1 MIRWLDGI
9 TGWMDMSLGKLREL
23 VMDRQGGLACCSP
36 WGRGESDVTWQVN
49 KNVITQYEL
58 KADRFTYHCLHLN
71 GYKILERIIPFTV
84 LEDGHYSYFSR
95 LKIKQINQFSQSLS
109 LDRLFATPRTAACQ
123 ASPSIPISQSLLQ
136 LNVHWVGDAIK
147 QIHKCAKY
155 TSK

>member
-1 MIRWLDGI
+1 MLERTEGRKKRGCQRMRWLDCI
-9 TGWMDMSLGKLREL
+9 TGSMNMSLSKLWEFG
-23 VMDRQGGLACCSP
+23 DGQGGLACCSP

-123 ASPSIPISQSLLQ
+123 TSPSIPISQSLLQ
-136 LNVHWVGDAIK
+136 LNVH
-147 QIHKCAKY
+147 
-155 TSK
+155 